1 MNSRRGFRPWVSRWP
16 VIWAQSA
23 WIATIGLGLARHA
36 DAEVWSG
43 KAEIEFDATSTLHD
57 FTGTVPAEAFVLEM
71 EWDGS
76 GAILG
81 GTATVAVAKM
91 DTRHAKR
98 DANMRMMF
106 AAERYPLVT
115 GALPLSRI
123 DLADAPAS
131 LPIQLTIRDRTR
143 AVSASISNWQPAD
156 GRCRF
161 DLATTL
167 SLREFGLEPPVL
179 LGFIRVGDAVAV
191 RARVA
196 LDGPVEAG
204 QPRP

>member
-1 MNSRRGFRPWVSRWP
+1 MNSRRGFRRLVNRWP
-16 VIWAQSA
+16 AIRARSV
-23 WIATIGLGLARHA
+23 WIAAIGLGLACHA

-43 KAEIEFDATSTLHD
+43 TAEIEFDATSTLHD
-57 FTGTVPAEAFVLEM
+57 FTGTAPAEAFLLEM
-71 EWDGS
+71 DWDGS
-76 GAILG
+76 GATLG

-91 DTRHAKR
+91 DTHHAKR
-98 DANMRMMF
+98 DANMRKMF
-106 AAERYPLVT
+106 AAERYPLMT
-115 GALPLSRI
+115 GALPLTRI

-143 AVSASISNWQPAD
+143 AVSASLSNWQSAD

-161 DLATTL
+161 DLAMTL

-191 RARVA
+191 RAHVT
-196 LDGPVEAG
+196 LE
-204 QPRP
+204 RPADIDRP